1 SGKGRKILKE
11 TNDVILHMVTK
22 VVVFIILTL
31 AIYLFIAGHNQP
43 GGGFISGLVLSSA
56 FVLLYLSFDVETVNS
71 GLPLNFVVLEIGRGK
86 GRKILKETNDVI
98 LHMVTKVVVFII
110 LTLAIYLFIAGH
122 NQPGGGFISGLVLS
136 SAFVLLYLSFDV
148 ETVNSGLPLNFVVV
162 AAVGVFLS
170 VTTGFLAIFNGKS
183 FLTHTFT
190 SKTFPLI
197 G

>member
-43 GGGFISGLVLSSA
+43 GGSFISGLVLSSA
-56 FVLLYLSFDVETVNS
+56 FVLLYLSFDVVS
-71 GLPLNFVVLEIGRGK
+71 
-86 GRKILKETNDVI
+86 
-98 LHMVTKVVVFII
+98 
-110 LTLAIYLFIAGH
+110 
-122 NQPGGGFISGLVLS
+122 FISV
-136 SAFVLLYLSFDV
+136 
-148 ETVNSGLPLNFVVV
+148 LPLNFVVV
-162 AAVGVFLS
+162 AAVVVFLS
-170 VTTGFLAIFNGKS
+170 VITSILAIFNGKS

-197 G
+197 GKTEMGTVTLFEAGVSLAVVGVVVTIILGISEDV

>member
-1 SGKGRKILKE
+1 
-11 TNDVILHMVTK
+11 
-22 VVVFIILTL
+22 
-31 AIYLFIAGHNQP
+31 
-43 GGGFISGLVLSSA
+43 
-56 FVLLYLSFDVETVNS
+56 
-71 GLPLNFVVLEIGRGK
+71 
-86 GRKILKETNDVI
+86 ILKETNDVI

-190 SKTFPLI
+190 SKKYHLI
-197 G
+197 VKTEMGLVTLVEAGVVLAVVGVVVNISLGISEDV

>member
-1 SGKGRKILKE
+1 
-11 TNDVILHMVTK
+11 
-22 VVVFIILTL
+22 
-31 AIYLFIAGHNQP
+31 
-43 GGGFISGLVLSSA
+43 
-56 FVLLYLSFDVETVNS
+56 
-71 GLPLNFVVLEIGRGK
+71 
-86 GRKILKETNDVI
+86 LKETNDVI

-162 AAVGVFLS
+162 AAVGAFFA
-170 VTTGFLAIFNGKS
+170 VTTGFVALFNGKF

-190 SKTFPLI
+190 SKTFPFI
-197 G
+197 GLTEFGTVTLFEAGVSLAVVGVVVTIILGISEDV